1 MLRLAC
7 RLLLRNAT
15 YSVHLLEC
23 RGDGADSM
31 RMPVCYL
38 QEASWPV
45 KAEHLDLALDEWRY
59 AQSLI
64 APILP
69 VKEGRGCCFHAVL
82 LFQCQSHCKVATDFF
97 YASVPMLVLVFNND
111 LALIRHDNS
120 GNRITRWNIIATFH
134 RLH

>member
-1 MLRLAC
+1 
-7 RLLLRNAT
+7 
-15 YSVHLLEC
+15 
-23 RGDGADSM
+23 M

-59 AQSLI
+59 AHSLI

-82 LFQCQSHCKVATDFF
+82 LFQYQSHCEVATDFF
-97 YASVPMLVLVFNND
+97 LCLSAYISLSFY
-111 LALIRHDNS
+111 
-120 GNRITRWNIIATFH
+120 
-134 RLH
+134 